1 MRHLRGSASYSRE
14 HRVSARS
21 YCFPQPRG
29 VASRHFG
36 NWYPHPTVNRPP
48 GVRHDV
54 RLITSF
60 ANAPGLLG
68 SQIPLLTHLAIR
80 PHHINRVRA
89 KRDHSF
95 TRSRFL
101 NRRKRSVRASKNT
114 LNPSDPLNLQD
125 LMKETERRRVEG
137 LSPLRGDS
145 RMNTPAASVAG
156 DVDCGSPQNHNIQTS
171 SASKDSGSPRLSGRK
186 LDCHSK
192 RQSHRLIRRRPM
204 RASKCYTV
212 GRCTRGF
219 LPTTGNYCD
228 YYRRR
233 DPNDRLPYLMP
244 EWFVGKDVADYGCH
258 NGTLT
263 FGVLEKFPEVKKIDA
278 FDCDAELIANAQ
290 SMQREKLRWDI
301 ESNVRYE
308 KINFQV
314 ANWIDESTTN
324 DEPEYDTIMAFSV
337 TKWIHL
343 NHGDPG
349 LMRFF
354 RRAFNRLKPGGHLIL
369 EPQPK
374 SSYKR
379 TRLTAKHRS
388 IYETLKINPSNLEP
402 LLVDLGFS
410 YFDTIKDPRPNE
422 PFRRKIILCSK
433 SYGATPAS
441 IRNDFRSEVHNWQS
455 FNSPHSPHGREP
467 PPVCYLPQTPVYNVG
482 TPFTTGS
489 SPMSRHICASSTV
502 LSPTVLP
509 SVSPLIAVVDPVS
522 TPTCEPDSTSNC

>member
-1 MRHLRGSASYSRE
+1 MRHLRGSGGYPRD
-14 HRVSARS
+14 HRVSSRS
-21 YCFPQPRG
+21 CCFSQPRG
-29 VASRHFG
+29 LIPRNLG
-36 NWYPHPTVNRPP
+36 IWYPRPSLSRPP
-48 GVRHDV
+48 GIIQDV
-54 RLITSF
+54 RLSNF
-60 ANAPGLLG
+60 PGIPRL
-68 SQIPLLTHLAIR
+68 PLLTQLTVRPQHSSRIR
-80 PHHINRVRA
+80 S
-89 KRDHSF
+89 KREQPF
-95 TRSRFL
+95 VRSRFL
-101 NRRKRSVRASKNT
+101 HRRKQSVPASKSV
-114 LNPSDPLNLQD
+114 LNPSDPLNLHD

-145 RMNTPAASVAG
+145 RMNTPAVSVAG
-156 DVDCGSPQNHNIQTS
+156 DFDCGSPQNPTLQLSDTS
-171 SASKDSGSPRLSGRK
+171 KAPASPLLNTRK
-186 LDCHSK
+186 SEFSSK
-192 RQSHRLIRRRPM
+192 GHIHRLLRRRPV
-204 RASKCYTV
+204 RSSKFYTV
-212 GRCTRGF
+212 SRRTRGF
-219 LPTTGNYCD
+219 VPTTGNYID

-263 FGVLEKFPEVKKIDA
+263 FGVLERFPDVAKIDA

-290 SMQREKLRWDI
+290 SMQRERLRWDTG
-301 ESNVRYE
+301 SNVRYE

-314 ANWIDESTTN
+314 ANWIDESTAN

-388 IYETLKINPSNLEP
+388 IYESLKINPSNLEP

-410 YFDTIKDPRPNE
+410 YFDTIKAPRPNE

-441 IRNDFRSEVHNWQS
+441 IRNDLRSEVKNWQD

-467 PPVCYLPQTPVYNVG
+467 PPVCYHPQTPIYNID
-482 TPFTTGS
+482 TPPVTNT
-489 SPMSRHICASSTV
+489 SPGNRTAGVSSTV
-502 LSPTVLP
+502 LSPSVT
-509 SVSPLIAVVDPVS
+509 SNVSPPVEIVS
-522 TPTCEPDSTSNC
+522 SLPTPNCEPDSTSA

>member
-1 MRHLRGSASYSRE
+1 MRHLRGYTNYSHE
-14 HRVSARS
+14 HRVSTRS
-21 YCFPQPRG
+21 CCFSHPRG
-29 VASRHFG
+29 VSSRHPG
-36 NWYPHPTVNRPP
+36 VWYPHPTISRPSGARN
-48 GVRHDV
+48 GVR
-54 RLITSF
+54 LTASF
-60 ANAPGLLG
+60 PNIPGLLAN
-68 SQIPLLTHLAIR
+68 QIPLLTHLTIR
-80 PHHINRVRA
+80 PQHIDRIRA
-89 KRDHSF
+89 KRGQSF

-101 NRRKRSVRASKNT
+101 NRRKRNLRSFKST
-114 LNPSDPLNLQD
+114 LNPNDPLNLQD

-156 DVDCGSPQNHNIQTS
+156 DVDCGSPQIQIIQAS
-171 SASKDSGSPRLSGRK
+171 SASKGSESPRFISRK
-186 LDCHSK
+186 SDCPSK
-192 RQSHRLIRRRPM
+192 RQFHHLVHRRPL
-204 RASKCYTV
+204 RTSKCYTV
-212 GRCTRGF
+212 SRRTRGF
-219 LPTTGNYCD
+219 IPITGNYCD

-233 DPNDRLPYLMP
+233 DPNDRLSYLMP

-263 FGVLEKFPEVKKIDA
+263 FGVLEKFPEIKKIDA

-290 SMQREKLRWDI
+290 SMQREKLRWDTG
-301 ESNVRYE
+301 SNVRYE

-314 ANWIDESTTN
+314 ANWIDESSTN

-354 RRAFNRLKPGGHLIL
+354 RRAFNCLKPGGHLIL

-388 IYETLKINPSNLEP
+388 IYESLKINPSNLEP

-410 YFDTIKDPRPNE
+410 YFDTIKAPRPNE

-455 FNSPHSPHGREP
+455 FNSPHSPHNREP
-467 PPVCYLPQTPVYNVG
+467 PPVCYLPQTPVYNLG
-482 TPFTTGS
+482 TPFTTGN
-489 SPMSRHICASSTV
+489 SPTYRHLCVSSTV
-502 LSPTVLP
+502 LSPSVLP
-509 SVSPLIAVVDPVS
+509 NVSPLVTTVGSMP
-522 TPTCEPDSTSNC
+522 TPNCEPDSTSYC